1 MRETITAGT
10 SMFLRNAWYVAAW
23 ADEVTEK
30 LLPIEMLADRIV
42 VYRRSSGDVV
52 ALEDACPHRKLPL
65 SAGRLIED
73 QIICGYH
80 GLTFD
85 GTGTCVAAPT
95 SSAIPPKA
103 KVRSY
108 ATLEQ
113 YGLVWI
119 WMGDADRADP
129 MQLLEIANW
138 GKPGWGVSRGQ
149 SMIVDCHYLYLVD
162 NLLDPTHVTWVHPS
176 SFGDNASAAVPIE
189 TLTDN
194 LGVTARRWI
203 FDIEPAPFYKKYL
216 KFTGRCDRYQ
226 HYEVRYPSNAIIK
239 AVFTPAGSGGKEA
252 LHHTDVFLMDS
263 YNFLTPVNAKQ
274 TRYFWFQLRNFAPDD
289 EQISRAFSED
299 VKSAFEEDR
308 LILNAVQ
315 TGMDNMVTPNID
327 LKNDRSSFRFRKTL
341 GQKIMEEWA
350 SPGAS

>member
-1 MRETITAGT
+1 
-10 SMFLRNAWYVAAW
+10 MFLRNAWYVAAW
-23 ADEVTEK
+23 ADEISAK
-30 LLPIEMLADRIV
+30 LFPVEMHAERIV
-42 VYRRSSGDVV
+42 LYRRSSGDVV

-65 SAGRLIED
+65 SAGRLIND
-73 QIICGYH
+73 TIMCGYH

-95 SSAIPPKA
+95 STAIPPKA
-103 KVRSY
+103 KVRAY
-108 ATLEQ
+108 PAVEQ

-119 WMGDADRADP
+119 WMGDADLADP
-129 MQLLEIANW
+129 GQLFKIADW
-138 GKPGWGVSRGQ
+138 GKPGWGISRGR
-149 SMIVDCHYLYLVD
+149 SMMVDCHYLYMVD

-176 SFGDNASAAVPIE
+176 SFGDSASAAVPIE
-189 TLTDN
+189 TITDPK
-194 LGVTARRWI
+194 GVTARRWI

-239 AVFTPAGSGGKEA
+239 AVFTPAGSGGHDA
-252 LHHTDVFLMDS
+252 PHHADTFLMDS

-274 TRYFWFQLRNFAPDD
+274 TRYFWFQRRNFAPDD
-289 EQISRAFSED
+289 EQISKAFSED

-315 TGMDNMVTPNID
+315 VGMDNKATPNID
-327 LKNDRSSFRFRKTL
+327 LKNDHASFRFRQMIGK
-341 GQKIMEEWA
+341 KIRAEQ
-350 SPGAS
+350 